1 MRSKAGSG
9 LLAVGLLFVIA
20 AVASAE
26 PQPPYYGRERAVK
39 ADKSL
44 LIPPP
49 TDVRALIYGEQK
61 AFVVPQSAR
70 ADSFAPRRI
79 EVGSLRLN
87 DISRKP
93 LRDRSPARNED
104 QRPVSFDTGIPA
116 RMGSGD

>member
-49 TDVRALIYGEQK
+49 PEVRALGHQDGK
-61 AFVVPQSAR
+61 KFVVPQSASV
-70 ADSFAPRRI
+70 DSFAPVRI
-79 EVGSLRLN
+79 EVGSLRLT

-93 LRDRSPARNED
+93 VRDQSPARNVEK
-104 QRPVSFDTGIPA
+104 RPASFDTGTPA
-116 RMGSGD
+116 QVGPRD

>member
-1 MRSKAGSG
+1 MRSKTNSG
-9 LLAVGLLFVIA
+9 LLLVGSLLVIA

-49 TDVRALIYGEQK
+49 PEVRALIYQPEK
-61 AFVVPQSAR
+61 KFVVPRSASVEPFE
-70 ADSFAPRRI
+70 ALRI

-93 LRDRSPARNED
+93 VRDQAAVRNPEKRPASVD
-104 QRPVSFDTGIPA
+104 TTRPE
-116 RMGSGD
+116 